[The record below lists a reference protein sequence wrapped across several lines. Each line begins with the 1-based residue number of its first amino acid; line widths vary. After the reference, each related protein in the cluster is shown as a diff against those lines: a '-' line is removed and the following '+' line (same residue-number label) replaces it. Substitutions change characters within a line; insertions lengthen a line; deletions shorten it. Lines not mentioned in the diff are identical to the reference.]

1 MMSKP
6 AISALALA
14 LGLCL
19 LFVLAPEVPL
29 TVFAAAVLAVAL
41 RAGGAAIGQRFHV
54 SEGRATAVLA
64 VAILAVVV
72 TGFAFGATSLALQA
86 EGLRETVPRGVTAL
100 RHTIEG
106 LPGGAQLLRLA
117 SEEVGTLAALAG
129 RMGLATL
136 DALGALA
143 AVVVVAAFLAA
154 SPGAYQSGLVRLL
167 APPLRPAAWE
177 GLRAAGKGL
186 RGFLWAKGIGMSL
199 VGFAIGLGLWLLGVP
214 YAAVL
219 GLIAGLCEFVPYIG
233 WLVAAAPA
241 LLVAL
246 TQDVPTMLWVA
257 GLYVAVQAVQSNLG
271 EPLLEQ
277 EGSGL
282 PPVLTLA
289 AQLLMGVL
297 FGVAGVILATP
308 LAAVI
313 YVVVRRLYVE
323 RWLEGSDSPA
333 VAAAAPRPA
342 GRAEAAE

>member
-1 MMSKP
+1 MSKST
-6 AISALALA
+6 ISALV
-14 LGLCL
+14 LGLGLGL

-41 RAGGAAIGQRFHV
+41 RAGGAALGRRFGV

-64 VAILAVVV
+64 VAILAVAA
-72 TGFAFGATSLALQA
+72 TGLAFGATSLAQQA

-100 RHTIEG
+100 RHTIER
-106 LPGGAQLLRLA
+106 LPGGTELLRLA
-117 SEEVGTLAALAG
+117 GEQAGTLAALAG
-129 RMGLATL
+129 RMGLATI

-143 AVVVVAAFLAA
+143 AVVIVAAFLAA
-154 SPGAYQSGLVRLL
+154 SPDAYQNGFVRLL

-186 RGFLWAKGIGMSL
+186 RGFLWAKGIGMGL
-199 VGFAIGLGLWLLGVP
+199 VGLATGLGLWLLGVP
-214 YAAVL
+214 YAVVL

-246 TQDVPTMLWVA
+246 TQDLSTMLWVA
-257 GLYVAVQAVQSNLG
+257 GLYVLVQALQSNLG

-289 AQLLMGVL
+289 AQLLLGVL
-297 FGVAGVILATP
+297 FGVAGVVLATP
-308 LAAVI
+308 LAAVV

-323 RWLEGSDSPA
+323 RWLEGADAPA
-333 VAAAAPRPA
+333 TAAAAPRPA
-342 GRAEAAE
+342 DRAAAE